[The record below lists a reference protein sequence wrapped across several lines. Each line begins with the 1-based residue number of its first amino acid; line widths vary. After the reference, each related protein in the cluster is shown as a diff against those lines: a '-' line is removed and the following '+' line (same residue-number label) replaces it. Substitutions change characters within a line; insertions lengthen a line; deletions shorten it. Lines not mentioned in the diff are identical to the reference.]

1 MRKRENYVWFIGV
14 IAMLVATLSVF
25 GSAAAQK
32 ASVPKPQDRLAMGE
46 DDVKHLLLLMDADN
60 KGMVSKQEFMK
71 YMEAEFERLDK
82 SRIGQLNV
90 KELTRSNISASYYL
104 GK

>member
-1 MRKRENYVWFIGV
+1 MRKSKNYVWFITV
-14 IAMLVATLSVF
+14 TVVLAATLSMLA
-25 GSAAAQK
+25 SAAAQK
-32 ASVPKPQDRLAMGE
+32 ASVPKPQDKLAMGE

-82 SRIGQLNV
+82 NKVGRLNV
-90 KELTRSNISASYYL
+90 KELTRSNLSASYYL

>member
-1 MRKRENYVWFIGV
+1 MRKPTSYIPFIAV
-14 IAMLVATLSVF
+14 AVVLVATLSIL

-32 ASVPKPQDRLAMGE
+32 ASVPKPQDKLAMGE
-46 DDVKHLLLLMDADN
+46 DDVKHLLLLMDAN
-60 KGMVSKQEFMK
+60 KNGMVSKQEFMK

-82 SRIGQLNV
+82 NQIGELNV
-90 KELTRSNISASYYL
+90 KELTRSNLSASYYL

>member
-1 MRKRENYVWFIGV
+1 MRKPKSYVWFIAV
-14 IAMLVATLSVF
+14 AVVLVATLSVL

-32 ASVPKPQDRLAMGE
+32 ASVPKPQDKLALGE
-46 DDVKHLLLLMDADN
+46 DDVKHLLLLMDADH

-82 SRIGQLNV
+82 NKIGQLNV
-90 KELTRSNISASYYL
+90 KELTRSNLTASYLL

>member
-1 MRKRENYVWFIGV
+1 MRKPKSYVWFITV
-14 IAMLVATLSVF
+14 AVVLLATLSLL

-32 ASVPKPQDRLAMGE
+32 TSVRKPQDKLALGE
-46 DDVKHLLLLMDADN
+46 DDVKHLLFLMDTDN

-82 SRIGQLNV
+82 NKVGQLNV
-90 KELTRSNISASYYL
+90 KELTRSKLSASYYL

>member
-1 MRKRENYVWFIGV
+1 MRKRKNYVWFIGI

-82 SRIGQLNV
+82 NRIGQLNV

>member
-1 MRKRENYVWFIGV
+1 MRKPKSHVWFITV
-14 IAMLVATLSVF
+14 AVVLLATLSML

-32 ASVPKPQDRLAMGE
+32 ASVPKPQDNLAMGE
-46 DDVKHLLLLMDADN
+46 DDVKHLLLFMGTDN

-82 SRIGQLNV
+82 NKIGQLNV
-90 KELTRSNISASYYL
+90 KELTRSNLSASYYL

>member
-1 MRKRENYVWFIGV
+1 MRKPKKYIWFITV
-14 IAMLVATLSVF
+14 AVVLVATLSML
-25 GSAAAQK
+25 GSAVAQK
-32 ASVPKPQDRLAMGE
+32 ASVPKPQDKLALGE

-82 SRIGQLNV
+82 NKIGELNV
-90 KELTRSNISASYYL
+90 KELTRSNLSASYYL

>member
-1 MRKRENYVWFIGV
+1 MRKPKSYVWFITV
-14 IAMLVATLSVF
+14 TVVLAATLSML

-32 ASVPKPQDRLAMGE
+32 ASVPKPQDKLALGE
-46 DDVKHLLLLMDADN
+46 DDVKHLLLLMDGDN

-82 SRIGQLNV
+82 NKVGRLNV
-90 KELTRSNISASYYL
+90 KELTRSNLSASYYL

>member
-1 MRKRENYVWFIGV
+1 MRKPRSFVWFITV
-14 IAMLVATLSVF
+14 AVVLVATLSML

-32 ASVPKPQDRLAMGE
+32 ASVPRPQDKLALGE

-82 SRIGQLNV
+82 NKIGELNV
-90 KELTRSNISASYYL
+90 KELTRSSLSASHYL

>member
-1 MRKRENYVWFIGV
+1 MRKPKSFVWFITV
-14 IAMLVATLSVF
+14 AVVLVATLSML

-32 ASVPKPQDRLAMGE
+32 ASAPRPQDKLALGE
-46 DDVKHLLLLMDADN
+46 DDVKHLLLFMDADN

-82 SRIGQLNV
+82 NKIGELNV
-90 KELTRSNISASYYL
+90 KELTRSNLSASYYL

>member
-1 MRKRENYVWFIGV
+1 MRKRKNYVWFIGV
-14 IAMLVATLSVF
+14 IAVLVATLSML
-25 GSAAAQK
+25 GSAASQK

-82 SRIGQLNV
+82 NKIGQLNV

>member
-1 MRKRENYVWFIGV
+1 MRKPKSYVWFITV
-14 IAMLVATLSVF
+14 AIVLVATLSML
-25 GSAAAQK
+25 GSAVAQK
-32 ASVPKPQDRLAMGE
+32 ASVPKPQDKLALGE
-46 DDVKHLLLLMDADN
+46 DDVKHLLLLMDADH

-82 SRIGQLNV
+82 NKLGQLNV
-90 KELTRSNISASYYL
+90 KELTRSNLSASYYL